1 MESLALAIAGLAVGI
16 IGLLVYV
23 ELLRRRIDSIDQIN
37 ASQAQFNKSTVNT
50 LGEVV
55 KAMK

>member
-23 ELLRRRIDSIDQIN
+23 ELLRRRIDNIDQIN